1 MDEDDVVEGAL
12 PAVGP
17 NGEVYVAW
25 AGPRGIVFNRSLD
38 GDQTWLPRNEPL

>member
-1 MDEDDVVEGAL
+1 VDEDDAVEGA
-12 PAVGP
+12 VP

-38 GDQTWLPRNEPL
+38 GDQIWLPRSEPL